1 MENNKS
7 TISENKNNKI
17 LVNDSSGIDPNS
29 FSLSEKHFN
38 DQVLKNF
45 LNNAGIDNYYSND
58 CIGEFIFEHKEQKD
72 LLVESIG
79 EISLTNGE
87 SGNTIYLSNNGTFS
101 ASSLGEYHCLPIYPL
116 QSQQSIQIQEIN
128 SSTSYYKHLSTEDK
142 SILKVAKYKKAEGL
156 YDNVAILTNDWNLK
170 KQSIDCE
177 AIPAFGTC
185 SMLAGMV
192 LNNAISYQKGTYIYK
207 YWLEHNHRWIPNDGD
222 YKKLSFQKVLQIE
235 RERMN
240 NKKSFWTPCDYR

>member
-1 MENNKS
+1 MENNK
-7 TISENKNNKI
+7 IIVSENKI
-17 LVNDSSGIDPNS
+17 LVIDSSGIDPIS
-29 FSLSEKHFN
+29 FSLSEKHFS
-38 DQVLKNF
+38 DQIIKNF
-45 LNNAGIDNYYSND
+45 FNNSGIESYYSND
-58 CIGEFIFEHKEQKD
+58 CIREFIFEHKEQKD

-79 EISLTNGE
+79 KTSLTNGGDNE
-87 SGNTIYLSNNGTFS
+87 IYLSNNGTFS
-101 ASSLGEYHCLPIYPL
+101 SSSLGEYHCLPVYPL
-116 QSQQSIQIQEIN
+116 QSQQPIQIQEID
-128 SSTSYYKHLSTEDK
+128 SSSSYYKHLSSEDK

-156 YDNVAILTNDWNLK
+156 CNNVAILVNDWNLK

-207 YWLEHNHRWIPNDGD
+207 CWLARDPRWIPNDGN

-240 NKKSFWTPCDYR
+240 NKKSFWKPCGYR